1 MNTKINKHQSAR
13 QSLPSKPAA
22 ASQFD
27 RSLSSQLRGLL
38 GAPSNRVILRDSVVV
53 AANLPPLETVG
64 DDGDLYINV
73 SKNAQTDLGKLLAME
88 SPLICQADNVGS
100 FASMLGFWYFLSCP
114 SMPRFATLPGS
125 RVHQVSRQE
134 KALLRNMDN
143 VRIYVAHHMW
153 KTVLTYPEVA
163 EALKNCQ
170 LDFDSYVYTFQD
182 NKTVRMRI
190 NSSSWWVLTL
200 KRIREA
206 LINGRDYP
214 DFYELKPA
222 SCPKGTGEDFKVTEQ
237 QFQYFVKRFIA
248 PHVDLPLTDIESSIE
263 VQVPQAEKQGKKKKQ
278 KDQPASEFDKLKAT
292 ADAIAGDTTTG
303 VDVIATIEE
312 RNASVGETTGV
323 PTEAVEAALDQTS
336 DLKTAE
342 EDEVPVAPAEV
353 QEAPAEAT
361 ATANE

>member
-1 MNTKINKHQSAR
+1 MNTKTTKQTTR
-13 QSLPSKPAA
+13 QVLPAKTAA

-64 DDGDLYINV
+64 DDGDMHINV

-88 SPLICQADNVGS
+88 SPLICNADNVGS

-114 SMPRFATLPGS
+114 TVPRFATLPGS
-125 RVHQVSRQE
+125 RVHQFSRQE

-153 KTVLTYPEVA
+153 KTIKTYPDVA
-163 EALKNCQ
+163 QALVDCQ
-170 LDFDSYVYTFQD
+170 LDFDSYVYTFKET
-182 NKTVRMRI
+182 KTVRTRI

-206 LINGRDYP
+206 LIADRAYP

-222 SCPKGTGEDFKVTEQ
+222 SCPKGTGDRFDVTEQ
-237 QFQYFVKRFIA
+237 QFQYYVKRFVA
-248 PHVDLPLTDIESSIE
+248 PHVDLPLTDIEASIE
-263 VQVPQAEKQGKKKKQ
+263 VNVPQAEKPGKKKKQ
-278 KDQPASEFDKLKAT
+278 KDQAA
-292 ADAIAGDTTTG
+292 AGDTTTG
-303 VDVIATIEE
+303 ADAIAAIDAHKEPAQLRVTTEFVQREDGSTEE
-312 RNASVGETTGV
+312 VVTSVESLKDKV
-323 PTEAVEAALDQTS
+323 PTEAVEAALDHGD
-336 DLKTAE
+336 DLKSEVAE
-342 EDEVPVAPAEV
+342 PQVAE
-353 QEAPAEAT
+353 T
-361 ATANE
+361 SATANE